1 MTIILKKNATIE
13 EIRAAEKKLQAG
25 NRKRSKKKGGLAEF
39 FGKLKR
45 GYDGLEYQK
54 KVRSEWD

>member
-1 MTIILKKNATIE
+1 MTIVLKKNATPKDIE
-13 EIRAAEKKLQAG
+13 AAEKKLGVKKQK
-25 NRKRSKKKGGLAEF
+25 NKKGDLSQF
-39 FGKLKR
+39 FGALKR

>member
-1 MTIILKKNATIE
+1 MTIILKKNATKKDIE
-13 EIRAAEKKLQAG
+13 AAEKKLRA
-25 NRKRSKKKGGLAEF
+25 NRGKSKKGSFREF
-39 FGKLKR
+39 FGTLKR

>member
-1 MTIILKKNATIE
+1 MTIILKRNATKKDIE
-13 EIRAAEKKLQAG
+13 AAEKKLG
-25 NRKRSKKKGGLAEF
+25 VKKGKTKKGNLREF
-39 FGKLKR
+39 FGTLKR